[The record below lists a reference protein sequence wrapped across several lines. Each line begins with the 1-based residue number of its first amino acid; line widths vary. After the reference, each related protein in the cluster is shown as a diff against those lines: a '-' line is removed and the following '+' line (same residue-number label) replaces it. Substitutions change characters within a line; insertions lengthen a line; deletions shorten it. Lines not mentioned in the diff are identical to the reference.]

1 MVFLS
6 IISLII
12 VIGLKSS
19 QISSINLNRVA
30 IIVLLLSGVLTLHS
44 MYFNYGEGGQLGS
57 GVGIFNGLFQVTQI
71 TQGID
76 LFIYIVGAL
85 ILLMSETQV
94 NNGLQLNKEEL
105 ELNRQNVVPP
115 PLGEGS
121 NPNSM
126 AIIGEY
132 PIIVLFSVLG
142 MTLLISSYDL
152 VSFFLSI
159 ELQSFALYILAT
171 VYRDSESATSAG
183 LKYFLLGSLSSAI
196 ILLGSGL
203 VYGFTGLTSFEGL
216 YMLCSLSKSMANE
229 NIEFCVLLI
238 IVGLLFKMAAAPFH
252 NWSISVYPD
261 VPTLV
266 TAWLTTMPKI
276 SVLVFILEFQ
286 GFAVLNNWSTYTLVL
301 SISTLLS
308 LIIGSLGGLV
318 QYNIKRLLA
327 YSTISH
333 VGFML
338 LVLAINTISSIEAF
352 LFYLLQ
358 YSLVNTLTFFVLIAF
373 GLILPITKN
382 IYSPLLFISQL
393 KGQYQ
398 VNPLLCL
405 SLVIVLFSLAG
416 IPPLVGFFA
425 KLEVLYSS
433 MFSGYYFLSII
444 AIITSVISAVYYLR
458 VIRVIYF
465 ESLSPPIVANATRGT
480 TENISNNYCENF
492 SSFIIANLTLLVI
505 LFCLNPNILLHSV
518 HLLTLS
524 QFLT

>member
-1 MVFLS
+1 
-6 IISLII
+6 
-12 VIGLKSS
+12 
-19 QISSINLNRVA
+19 
-30 IIVLLLSGVLTLHS
+30 
-44 MYFNYGEGGQLGS
+44 
-57 GVGIFNGLFQVTQI
+57 
-71 TQGID
+71 
-76 LFIYIVGAL
+76 
-85 ILLMSETQV
+85 
-94 NNGLQLNKEEL
+94 
-105 ELNRQNVVPP
+105 
-115 PLGEGS
+115 
-121 NPNSM
+121 
-126 AIIGEY
+126 
-132 PIIVLFSVLG
+132 
-142 MTLLISSYDL
+142 
-152 VSFFLSI
+152 
-159 ELQSFALYILAT
+159 
-171 VYRDSESATSAG
+171 
-183 LKYFLLGSLSSAI
+183 
-196 ILLGSGL
+196 
-203 VYGFTGLTSFEGL
+203 
-216 YMLCSLSKSMANE
+216 
-229 NIEFCVLLI
+229 
-238 IVGLLFKMAAAPFH
+238 MAAAPFH

-338 LVLAINTISSIEAF
+338 LVFAIKTISSIEAF

-416 IPPLVGFFA
+416 I
-425 KLEVLYSS
+425 
-433 MFSGYYFLSII
+433 
-444 AIITSVISAVYYLR
+444 
-458 VIRVIYF
+458 
-465 ESLSPPIVANATRGT
+465 
-480 TENISNNYCENF
+480 
-492 SSFIIANLTLLVI
+492 
-505 LFCLNPNILLHSV
+505 
-518 HLLTLS
+518 
-524 QFLT
+524 